1 MLRSPDTRD
10 DGRDPKFMQAPGVT
24 VARDGAGS
32 TLRPGYSS
40 PPGSPPPRLRPSGD
54 DHKPTSVPGS
64 TRLGA
69 MGTYYEAAAKAHAEA
84 VLAFRARLAARFDSS
99 ESGVLGSATAAGTG
113 GSPKNAE
120 CRLGSVRGVGVG
132 SIPTSRLICDGTAWA
147 EPAPVARKVPPPI
160 VVLALLASV
169 ASVVLAVLEWV
180 GVL

>member
-10 DGRDPKFMQAPGVT
+10 DGRDPKFMQAPGET
-24 VARDGAGS
+24 VARDSDGS
-32 TLRPGYSS
+32 MLKQGYSS
-40 PPGSPPPRLRPSGD
+40 PLGSPSLRLRPSGESPD
-54 DHKPTSVPGS
+54 PTSAPG
-64 TRLGA
+64 RARIGA
-69 MGTYYEAAAKAHAEA
+69 MGTYSEAAAKAHAEA

-169 ASVVLAVLEWV
+169 ATLVLAVVELFS
-180 GVL
+180 